1 MNIAVVEDDF
11 SAADNLTT
19 CFNKYGETSGIE
31 FNVMHFTDAESFL
44 SSYRPAL
51 YSMVFMDIEL
61 PGMTGLDA
69 AKQLRA
75 KDSVVVLIFLTK
87 MAQYAQKGYEVEAL
101 DFMVKPLRYAD
112 FCLKIKKAINVAQM
126 RETRSVMIPTGSG
139 FTCLSTDKIIYVEVM
154 GHQLKFQLV
163 DGVVEVRGTL
173 SDMEQRLGGSGFL
186 RCSNCYLVNAGFV
199 NSVNGY
205 DLDVGGYMLKISH
218 PKRKRFMKALT
229 EIYTGGGVKQ

>member
-11 SAADNLTT
+11 FAADNLMT
-19 CFNKYGETSGIE
+19 CFKKYGETVGME
-31 FNVMHFTDAESFL
+31 FNITHFPDAESLL
-44 SSYRPAL
+44 SSYRPSV

-112 FCLKIKKAINVAQM
+112 FCLKIKKAVNVAQM

-154 GHQLKFQLV
+154 GHQLKFMLV
-163 DGVVEVRGTL
+163 DGVVEVRGSL

-186 RCSNCYLVNAGFV
+186 RCSNCYLVNSRFV

-205 DLDVGGYMLKISH
+205 DVDVGGFKLKISH
-218 PKRKRFMKALT
+218 PKRKQFMKSLA
-229 EIYTGGGVKQ
+229 EIFTGGGVK